1 MCIRDRHGIPFY
13 VAAPLSTID
22 PVSYTH
28 LTGEEPYTLAI
39 ILDTLG
45 VLHSS
50 TIHAG
55 DFDEDALS
63 KAKLG
68 IYPDKSLVNI
78 PDNIKSKY

>member
-1 MCIRDRHGIPFY
+1 MIKENNGKIKAWSAGC
-13 VAAPLSTID
+13 S
-22 PVSYTH
+22 
-28 LTGEEPYTLAI
+28 TGEEPYTLAI

-78 PDNIKSKY
+78 PDNIKSKYFKKVERR